1 LLQNKLKV
9 AARNFVCHLGTT
21 DERSHWCNRPEKGG
35 RKEEQHMLGEQ
46 ISEASGSTTGVR
58 VLSAEGDDSKMEV
71 SFQGRGEVLGV
82 GITDIGTFVQR
93 TKPGGTL
100 SGEDSNVLMLTDDG
114 EMVAWKGFGVGR
126 PTGPGFSSS
135 WGVAAPPDFL
145 HSQHPPIMR
154 TPELSTTRGQS

>member
-1 LLQNKLKV
+1 
-9 AARNFVCHLGTT
+9 
-21 DERSHWCNRPEKGG
+21 
-35 RKEEQHMLGEQ
+35 MLGEQ